1 MNDIKG
7 KRIVL
12 LNLWNM
18 VNSKGG
24 AEKVFCNMANELS
37 KRGAHVYGL
46 IYEEKSGQPAF
57 PLAKEVQLINAG
69 WPRSGDLGYKF
80 KRALLKTINTS
91 LRSKKIKEIIFDQKL
106 MKKAGPIDKVLS
118 EILPEV
124 IISFS
129 CEATYLVKS
138 MTSHREV
145 PLITMFHADPL
156 GYALKF
162 GFHQCQSAVN
172 SSDCVQVL
180 FPAYMESAK
189 NYFPAVRLEVI
200 PNCIARDTTMAA
212 DLKNKKICY
221 FARYDQVKRQA
232 LAIEAFALL
241 RSKFPDW
248 SLDFYGSTVSATYRK
263 KLQARIEELGAET
276 QIRLNDAIDDV
287 DAKLSETSIV
297 IFPSEIEGFPLSVI
311 EAMSMGIPVV
321 GQKNCKGVACLVED
335 GVNGFL
341 CEDSPEDIAK
351 KLEKLMLS
359 HELRLKMGQ
368 EAMSAMQ
375 QYSPERV
382 WSKWE
387 QLIGE
392 VVR

>member
-1 MNDIKG
+1 MFCIEG
-7 KRIVL
+7 RRIVL

-18 VNSKGG
+18 INSKGG
-24 AEKVFCNMANELS
+24 AEKVFCNMANEFS
-37 KRGAHVYGL
+37 RCGAHVYGL

-57 PLAKEVQLINAG
+57 PLEKEVQLINAG
-69 WPRSGDLGYKF
+69 WPRSDDLGYKF
-80 KRALLKTINTS
+80 KRALLKTINTG
-91 LRSKKIKEIIFDQKL
+91 LRSKKINEIIFDQKL
-106 MKKAGPIDKVLS
+106 MKKAGQIDRVLS
-118 EILPEV
+118 DIHPEV

-138 MTSHREV
+138 MTRHREV
-145 PLITMFHADPL
+145 PLITMFHADPSS
-156 GYALKF
+156 YATKS
-162 GFHQCQSAVN
+162 GFTQCQSAVN

-180 FPAYMESAK
+180 FPAYMGSAK
-189 NYFPAVRLEVI
+189 NYFPDVRVELI
-200 PNCIARDTTMAA
+200 PNCIERESTKPAE
-212 DLKNKKICY
+212 LGNKKICY
-221 FARYDQVKRQA
+221 FARYDQGKRQE

-241 RSKFPDW
+241 RATYPDW

-263 KLQARIEELGAET
+263 KLQARIEELGAGT

-287 DAKLSETSIV
+287 DVKLAETSIV
-297 IFPSEIEGFPLSVI
+297 IFPSEKEGFPLSVI

-321 GQKNCKGVACLVED
+321 GQKNCKGVAYLVEN

-341 CEDSPEDIAK
+341 CEDNPEDIAE

-359 HELRLKMGQ
+359 HGLRLKMGQ

-382 WSKWE
+382 WNKWE